1 MTNRSIDLRERLI
14 VALDFDRATT
24 AREMVRRCEAQV
36 GFFKVGLE
44 LFMVDWFATVDWL
57 IARGHK
63 VMLDLKFYDIPETV
77 KRAVAQV
84 NNRGVS
90 LLTIHGDRSIIE
102 AAVAARGDMKLLAVT
117 VLTSFSVEDLRELG
131 MAGDVAELVRR
142 RARIAVAGG
151 CDGVVS
157 SAREARVLRED
168 LGDCPLLVTPG
179 IRPAETERGIVDDQK
194 RIMTAGQAI
203 SGGADYL
210 VVGRPITRATD
221 PQEVIARMHEEI
233 AAALAG

>member
-1 MTNRSIDLRERLI
+1 MTNRSIELRERLI
-14 VALDFDRATT
+14 VALDFDRAAT

-36 GFFKVGLE
+36 GFFKIGLE
-44 LFMVDWFATVDWL
+44 MFMVDWFATVDWL

-84 NNRGVS
+84 NDRGVS

-102 AAVAARGDMKLLAVT
+102 AAVEARGDMKLLAVT
-117 VLTSFSVEDLRELG
+117 VLTSFSAEDLRELG
-131 MAGDVAELVRR
+131 MVGDVAELVRR

-157 SAREARVLRED
+157 SAREARALRED
-168 LGDCPLLVTPG
+168 LGERPLLVTPG
-179 IRPAETERGIVDDQK
+179 IRPAAGERESIDDQK

-203 SGGADYL
+203 RSGADYL
-210 VVGRPITRATD
+210 VVGRPITRAAD
-221 PQEVIARMHEEI
+221 PQQVIARMHEEM

>member
-1 MTNRSIDLRERLI
+1 MTDRNIDLRERLI
-14 VALDFDRATT
+14 VALDFDRAAT
-24 AREMVRRCEAQV
+24 ARAMVRQCEAQV

-84 NNRGVS
+84 NDRGVS

-102 AAVAARGDMKLLAVT
+102 AAVSARGDMKLLAVT
-117 VLTSFSVEDLRELG
+117 VLTSFSAEDLRELG

-157 SAREARVLRED
+157 SAREARALRED
-168 LGDCPLLVTPG
+168 LGDRPLLVTPG
-179 IRPAETERGIVDDQK
+179 IRPAATERETVDDQK

-210 VVGRPITRATD
+210 VVGRPITRAAD
-221 PQEVIARMHEEI
+221 PQEVITRMHEEM
-233 AAALAG
+233 AAVLAG

>member
-1 MTNRSIDLRERLI
+1 MTKRSIDIRDRLI
-14 VALDFDRATT
+14 VALDFNRAAT

-84 NNRGVS
+84 NDRGVS

-102 AAVAARGDMKLLAVT
+102 AAVAGRGDMKLLAVT
-117 VLTSFSVEDLRELG
+117 VLTSFSETDLRELG
-131 MAGDVAELVRR
+131 MGGDVAELVRR

-151 CDGVVS
+151 CDGLVS
-157 SAREARVLRED
+157 SGREARALRRE
-168 LGDCPLLVTPG
+168 LGEEPLLVTPG
-179 IRPAETERGIVDDQK
+179 IRPAAGAGAVVDDQK
-194 RIMTAGQAI
+194 RIVTAGQAI
-203 SGGADYL
+203 RAGADYL
-210 VVGRPITRATD
+210 VVGRPITRAVD
-221 PQEVIARMHEEI
+221 PQEVIAGMQQEI
-233 AAALAG
+233 TAALGE

>member
-1 MTNRSIDLRERLI
+1 MANRSIDIRDRLI
-14 VALDFDRATT
+14 VALDFDRAET

-44 LFMVDWFATVDWL
+44 LFMVDWFTTVDWL

-84 NNRGVS
+84 NDRGVS

-102 AAVAARGDMKLLAVT
+102 AAVAGRGDMKLLAVT
-117 VLTSFSVEDLRELG
+117 VLTSFSEADLRELG
-131 MAGDVAELVRR
+131 MGEDVAELVRR

-151 CDGVVS
+151 CDGLVS
-157 SAREARVLRED
+157 SAREARELRLD
-168 LGDCPLLVTPG
+168 LGERPLLVTPG
-179 IRPAETERGIVDDQK
+179 IRPAVAEGAVRDDQK
-194 RIMTAGQAI
+194 RVMTAGQAI
-203 SGGADYL
+203 RAGADYL
-210 VVGRPITRATD
+210 VVGRPITRAAD
-221 PQEVIARMHEEI
+221 PQTVIARMQEEI
-233 AAALAG
+233 TAARAG

>member
-1 MTNRSIDLRERLI
+1 MKNRSIDLRERLI
-14 VALDFDRATT
+14 VALDFDRAAT

-84 NNRGVS
+84 NDRGVS

-117 VLTSFSVEDLRELG
+117 VLTSFSAEDLRELG
-131 MAGDVAELVRR
+131 MAGDVVELVRR

-157 SAREARVLRED
+157 SAREARALRGD
-168 LGDCPLLVTPG
+168 LGECPVLVTPG
-179 IRPAETERGIVDDQK
+179 IRPAETERGTVDDQK
-194 RIMTAGQAI
+194 RVMTAGQAI

-233 AAALAG
+233 AAALAE